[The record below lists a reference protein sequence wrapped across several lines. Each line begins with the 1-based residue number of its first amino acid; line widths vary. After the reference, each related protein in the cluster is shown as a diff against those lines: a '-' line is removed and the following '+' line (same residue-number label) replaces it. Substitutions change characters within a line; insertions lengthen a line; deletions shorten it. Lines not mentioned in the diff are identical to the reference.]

1 MIRPFQLRCRTRRRL
16 LWLVTLL
23 LLWQQVALAAYV
35 CPQPAPVAAPAAA
48 VAASMAMTRAD
59 CMSRMPMSHHDLAC
73 AEHCAAAPSA
83 QPDARAPNVPASLL
97 SMLPPLATAV
107 DRLPGSAVP
116 VVPCG
121 RLNADSPP
129 SRLRFCTLLI

>member
-1 MIRPFQLRCRTRRRL
+1 MIRSFHLRCRTRRRL
-16 LWLVTLL
+16 IWLVTLL

-35 CPQPAPVAAPAAA
+35 CPQPAPTAA

-59 CMSRMPMSHHDLAC
+59 CMSRMPMGHHDLPC

-83 QPDARAPNVPASLL
+83 QPDARAPNVPASML
-97 SMLPPLATAV
+97 SVLPPLAAAV
-107 DRLPGSAVP
+107 DRLSGSAVP

-121 RLNADSPP
+121 RLIADSPP
-129 SRLRFCTLLI
+129 PRLRFCSLLI

>member
-1 MIRPFQLRCRTRRRL
+1 MVRPFHLRCRTRRRL
-16 LWLVTLL
+16 IWLVTLL

-35 CPQPAPVAAPAAA
+35 CPQPAPAAA

-59 CMSRMPMSHHDLAC
+59 CMSRMQMGHHDLAC

-97 SMLPPLATAV
+97 SALPPLPMAV
-107 DRLPGSAVP
+107 TRLLGRAVP
-116 VVPCG
+116 VLPCAG
-121 RLNADSPP
+121 LAADAPP

>member
-1 MIRPFQLRCRTRRRL
+1 MVQPFQLRCRTRRRL
-16 LWLVTLL
+16 IWLVTLL

-35 CPQPAPVAAPAAA
+35 CPQPAPAAA
-48 VAASMAMTRAD
+48 VATASMAMTRAD

-97 SMLPPLATAV
+97 SVLPPLAATV
-107 DRLPGSAVP
+107 DRLSGSAVP

-121 RLNADSPP
+121 RLIADSPP
-129 SRLRFCTLLI
+129 PRLRFCSLLI

>member
-1 MIRPFQLRCRTRRRL
+1 MIRPFHLRCRTRRRL
-16 LWLVTLL
+16 IWLVTL
-23 LLWQQVALAAYV
+23 LLWQQVALAAYI
-35 CPQPAPVAAPAAA
+35 CPQPAPAAV

-59 CMSRMPMSHHDLAC
+59 CMSRMQMGHHDLAC

-107 DRLPGSAVP
+107 DRLPGGAVP

-121 RLNADSPP
+121 RLNADAPP

>member
-1 MIRPFQLRCRTRRRL
+1 MTRSFQLRCRTRRRL
-16 LWLVTLL
+16 IWLVTLL
-23 LLWQQVALAAYV
+23 LLWQQVALAAYA
-35 CPQPAPVAAPAAA
+35 CPQPAPAAAP
-48 VAASMAMTRAD
+48 AASMAMTRAD

-83 QPDARAPNVPASLL
+83 QPDVRAPNVPASLL

-107 DRLPGSAVP
+107 DRLPGSAVT

-121 RLNADSPP
+121 RLSADSPP

>member
-1 MIRPFQLRCRTRRRL
+1 MVRSFHLRCRTRRRL
-16 LWLVTLL
+16 IWLVTLL

-35 CPQPAPVAAPAAA
+35 CPLPAPAAA
-48 VAASMAMTRAD
+48 VAASAEMTRAD
-59 CMSRMPMSHHDLAC
+59 CMSRMQMSHHDLPC

-97 SMLPPLATAV
+97 SALPPLSPTV
-107 DRLPGSAVP
+107 DMLPGSLARVAVGDLLP
-116 VVPCG
+116 
-121 RLNADSPP
+121 ADTPP

>member
-1 MIRPFQLRCRTRRRL
+1 MVRTFHLRCRTRRRL
-16 LWLVTLL
+16 IWLVTLL

-35 CPQPAPVAAPAAA
+35 CPQPAAAAA
-48 VAASMAMTRAD
+48 VASRMAMTRTG
-59 CMSRMPMSHHDLAC
+59 CMSRMPMGHHDLAC

-97 SMLPPLATAV
+97 SVLPPPALAVT
-107 DRLPGSAVP
+107 RLPGRAQPLPS
-116 VVPCG
+116 CG
-121 RLNADSPP
+121 RLAAASPP

>member
-1 MIRPFQLRCRTRRRL
+1 MIRPFHLRCRTRRRL
-16 LWLVTLL
+16 IWLVTLL

-35 CPQPAPVAAPAAA
+35 CPQPAPAAA

-83 QPDARAPNVPASLL
+83 QPDVRAPNVPASLL
-97 SMLPPLATAV
+97 SVLPPLSPVIDTLHGSLALVAV
-107 DRLPGSAVP
+107 GELLPAAV
-116 VVPCG
+116 
-121 RLNADSPP
+121 SP